1 MRSWSPGQSWRSSCS
16 RSPGSGIA
24 SSGSRCAPRCSSS
37 RSVGSSA
44 WPSALASGCPKT
56 PKNPLVHWPFDDLK
70 ERFGLV
76 RAVDAL
82 MECLK
87 AEGVEVAF
95 GLPGGANLPTY
106 DAFVEAGIRHI
117 LVRHEAG
124 GGHAAEGYAKAT
136 GKVGVAFA
144 TSGPGATNLVTPICD
159 AMMASVPVVFVTGQ
173 VRTELL
179 GTDGF
184 QEADTIG
191 ITMPVVKH
199 SFMIQNPQEI
209 PRAIHEA
216 FHVARTG
223 RPGPVLVDIPQDLSR
238 AEIDYEPVTDVHL
251 PGYQPRV
258 EGNQKQIRQ
267 AAKALAAAQRPVIY
281 AGGGVVNANASAEL
295 TEFATADRFPVT
307 CTLMGLGAFPAPH
320 EQWLGML
327 GMHGTRAAN
336 YAMDEADLICAVG
349 ARFDDRIT
357 GKLSEFAPRAKFIHI
372 DVDPA
377 EISKNIPAHIP
388 IVGDPKKILP
398 KRTRE
403 YRAVGADPARLD
415 AWWSRIEGWRTKYPL
430 AYEDSADSEIKPQ
443 YMIQAL
449 FEATGGEAIV
459 PSDVGQ
465 HQMWTAQYYDFPAPR
480 RWINSGGLGT
490 MGFGLPAAMGAA
502 VGCPDRLVCCVAGDG
517 SVQMNVQE
525 LATCAENEIPIKVF
539 IMNNGYLG
547 MVRQWQ
553 ELFWD
558 GRYSH
563 VEMGRFPDYVKL
575 AEAYG
580 ATGMRFEDKHTLVD
594 DMKRAIATEG
604 PVLVDVRVTREENT
618 YPMIPAGQAARE
630 MVG

>member
-1 MRSWSPGQSWRSSCS
+1 M
-16 RSPGSGIA
+16 
-24 SSGSRCAPRCSSS
+24 
-37 RSVGSSA
+37 
-44 WPSALASGCPKT
+44 
-56 PKNPLVHWPFDDLK
+56 
-70 ERFGLV
+70 
-76 RAVDAL
+76 RAVDAV
-82 MECLK
+82 MACLK
-87 AEGVEVAF
+87 AEGAEVVF

-106 DAFVEAGIRHI
+106 DAFVGAGIRHI

-159 AMMASVPVVFVTGQ
+159 AMMDSVPVVFITGQ

-199 SFMIQNPQEI
+199 SFMIQRPQEI

-216 FHVARTG
+216 FHVARSG

-238 AEIDYEPVTDVHL
+238 AEITYEPVTDVRL

-281 AGGGVVNANASAEL
+281 AGGGVINANASDEL
-295 TEFATADRFPVT
+295 VEFVTSDRFPVT
-307 CTLMGLGAFPAPH
+307 CTLMGLGGFPAPH

-377 EISKNIPAHIP
+377 EISKNVPAHIP
-388 IVGDPKKILP
+388 IVGDAKHVLAKLLI
-398 KRTRE
+398 E
-403 YRAVGADPARLD
+403 YRAIGADSSRL
-415 AWWSRIEGWRTKYPL
+415 AGWWSRIEGWREKYPL
-430 AYEDSADSEIKPQ
+430 AYEDSADQEIKPQ

-449 FEATGGEAIV
+449 HEATGGEAIV
-459 PSDVGQ
+459 TSDVGQ
-465 HQMWTAQYYDFPAPR
+465 HQMWAAQYYDFPKPR

-502 VGCPDRLVCCVAGDG
+502 VGCPDQLVCCIAGDG
-517 SVQMNVQE
+517 SVQMNAQE
-525 LATCAENEIPIKVF
+525 LATCAQNDIPIKVF

-563 VEMGRFPDYVKL
+563 VDTGEFPDWVKL
-575 AEAYG
+575 ADAYG
-580 ATGMRFEDKHTLVD
+580 ATGMRFADKTTLVED
-594 DMKRAIATEG
+594 IKRAIATEG

-618 YPMIPAGQAARE
+618 YPMIPAGRPARE